1 MHGSNAHGDVTQ
13 SAAFA
18 TVYVSQLW
26 LSGSAQFPTGQSAP
40 ATFMV
45 RGFRPNVAVTL
56 NTRPA
61 GLFAPVTSA
70 TDNTGALDL
79 PVSLNS
85 TVSAGQYP
93 VTATHA
99 ASTFNRSTSV
109 LMRAPGE
116 PRPGV

>member
-26 LSGSAQFPTGQSAP
+26 LSGSAQFTTGQSAP

-56 NTRPA
+56 NTSPA
-61 GLFAPVTSA
+61 GLFAPGTSA
-70 TDNTGALDL
+70 TDNTGAVDL
-79 PVSLNS
+79 PASPNS
-85 TVSAGQYP
+85 PAHRG
-93 VTATHA
+93 
-99 ASTFNRSTSV
+99 
-109 LMRAPGE
+109 PG
-116 PRPGV
+116 PRHGDRCRPDLQRQHIPLDGRTP